1 MLLLVNVNIAIWCEV
16 TGRDSRAQCIC
27 YGLFTR
33 EYVHRKASLYVH
45 TPTHKRTQTF
55 TATLGRC
62 LAACYMICNV
72 PVDWKYWGMP
82 ELQTL
87 RPGSYSSPSGVRHH
101 SGLGME
107 SGLSDPLRSNSR
119 SCTRDID
126 PRSPESH
133 PTVSAASPGLRSGK
147 KLENHAHQS
156 ELIRCECDI

>member
-1 MLLLVNVNIAIWCEV
+1 MWWRGEIAGPSESATVFLRVNMCTERQAYTC
-16 TGRDSRAQCIC
+16 T
-27 YGLFTR
+27 
-33 EYVHRKASLYVH
+33 H

-156 ELIRCECDI
+156 ELIWCECDI